1 MSDKEIWVIAEYDEK
16 GIKKNTWESVSA
28 ARLLSEHLKLKPAVV
43 ILGNGIQR
51 FAEEL
56 SKEVELVYSIE
67 HLLLSKYDSNAYVSS
82 IYSLIKDKKPAII
95 IASATFRGK
104 DYIPMLSAKL
114 DCGLISD
121 CVGFEVKDTILFKR
135 AVYGGRLM
143 AAVMYEGA
151 ELLIVTIRPR
161 SFEHRKI
168 ETAKGEIIQFKPN
181 LEQNDI
187 LVAVREIIKEVG
199 KRPDLSE
206 ADIIV
211 SGGRGMK
218 GAENFKLLEELADIL
233 GGAVGA
239 SRAVVDEG
247 WMPHLFQI
255 GQTGRVV
262 SPMLYIACGISGA
275 PQHLAGMSTS
285 KCIVAINKDP
295 NAPIFKIADYG
306 IVDDLFKVVPVMI
319 QEIKSEETRNDKG
332 GIFAWKMLL

>member
-1 MSDKEIWVIAEYDEK
+1 LSDKEIWVIAEYDDG
-16 GIKKNTWESVSA
+16 GIKKSTWETISA
-28 ARLLSEHLKLKPAVV
+28 AGLLSGHLKLKPAAV

-51 FAEEL
+51 FTEEL
-56 SKEVELVYSIE
+56 SKEVEIVYYIE
-67 HLLLSKYDSNAYVSS
+67 HPLLSKYDSNAYVKCLHQ
-82 IYSLIKDKKPAII
+82 LIKDKKPAII
-95 IASATFRGK
+95 IASATIRGK
-104 DYIPMLSAKL
+104 DYIPRLSGRL
-114 DCGLISD
+114 NYGLITD
-121 CVGFEVKDTILFKR
+121 CIGFELTDNIIFKR
-135 AVYGGRLM
+135 SVYGGRLI

-187 LVAVREIIKEVG
+187 LVAVREIIKEGG

-218 GAENFKLLEELADIL
+218 GAGNFKLLEELADIL

-247 WMPHLFQI
+247 WMPHSFQI

-262 SPMLYIACGISGA
+262 SPVLYIACGISGA
-275 PQHLAGMSTS
+275 PQHLAGMSSS

-295 NAPIFKIADYG
+295 NAPIFRVADYG

-319 QEIKSEETRNDKG
+319 QEIKSEGTRNDKG
-332 GIFAWKMLL
+332 GIFA

>member
-1 MSDKEIWVIAEYDEK
+1 MSDREIWVIAEYDEN
-16 GIKKNTWESVSA
+16 GIKKSAWETISA
-28 ARLLSEHLKLKPAVV
+28 TRLLSEHLKLKPAVV

-56 SKEVELVYSIE
+56 SKEVELVYIIE
-67 HLLLSKYDSNAYVSS
+67 HPFLSKYDSNAYVNSLYS
-82 IYSLIKDKKPAII
+82 IIQDKKPAII
-95 IASATFRGK
+95 LASATIRGK
-104 DYIPMLSAKL
+104 DYIPRLSGRL
-114 DCGLISD
+114 NYGLITD
-121 CVGFEVKDTILFKR
+121 CIGFELTDNIIFKR
-135 AVYGGRLM
+135 SVYGGRLI
-143 AAVMYEGA
+143 AAIKFE
-151 ELLIVTIRPR
+151 ESEPCIVAIRPR
-161 SFEHRKI
+161 SFEYKKT
-168 ETAKGEIIQFKPN
+168 EAVKGEILQVKPN
-181 LEQNDI
+181 LEQQDI
-187 LVAVREIIKEVG
+187 MTAIQEIIKETG

-206 ADIIV
+206 ADVII

-218 GAENFKLLEELADIL
+218 GAENFKLLEELADVL

-239 SRAVVDEG
+239 SRAVVDAG
-247 WMPHLFQI
+247 WLPHTFQV

-319 QEIKSEETRNDKG
+319 EEIKKNKDTPQR
-332 GIFAWKMLL
+332 L

>member
-1 MSDKEIWVIAEYDEK
+1 M
-16 GIKKNTWESVSA
+16 
-28 ARLLSEHLKLKPAVV
+28 
-43 ILGNGIQR
+43 
-51 FAEEL
+51 
-56 SKEVELVYSIE
+56 
-67 HLLLSKYDSNAYVSS
+67 SKYDSNAYVKCLHQ
-82 IYSLIKDKKPAII
+82 LIKDKKPAII
-95 IASATFRGK
+95 IASATIRGK
-104 DYIPMLSAKL
+104 DYIPRLSGRL
-114 DCGLISD
+114 NYGLITD
-121 CVGFEVKDTILFKR
+121 CIGFELTDNIIFKR
-135 AVYGGRLM
+135 SVYGGRLI

-187 LVAVREIIKEVG
+187 LVAVREIIKEGG

-218 GAENFKLLEELADIL
+218 GAGNFKLLEELADIL

-247 WMPHLFQI
+247 WMPHSFQI

-262 SPMLYIACGISGA
+262 SPVLYIACGISGA
-275 PQHLAGMSTS
+275 PQHLAGMSSS

-295 NAPIFKIADYG
+295 NAPIFRVADYG

-319 QEIKSEETRNDKG
+319 QEIKSEGTRNDKG
-332 GIFAWKMLL
+332 GIFA